1 MNLDMIRKRHRWLT
15 LFILF
20 FISIAFI
27 FGIGSFVSGDFGPS
41 TVGTRGS
48 AAEVNGE
55 EISMNEYALER
66 ANMRRQYGQ
75 GQELSQAVIDI
86 INLRALNQ
94 LIDYKLL
101 AQKAEQM
108 GYAVTNEEFNNAIHS
123 DPSFQIDGQFVGVER
138 YTNFIEQG
146 LNQNLTDFENNYK
159 QRILAQK
166 LARFIG
172 ETIFVTD
179 EKLMTTFD
187 LQNETV
193 NLNYIEFSSADFI
206 NDEVPSDEEIEK
218 HYQSRKANFKTD
230 ELRKI
235 RYIILEPEN
244 FENSVQ
250 VSDEEI
256 TAYYNA
262 YPVEFQSE
270 DGKTLTF
277 EEAKD
282 DVASNLKSQRAEV
295 IRQEF
300 LETFELSQNPETS
313 IDQIAKENSIETI
326 TETAMFAASD
336 RTGDIPPPIVN
347 KAYSTQKGS
356 LSVVPVGTSLWVVE
370 LSEISEPRDKT
381 LEETKPD
388 IIASIKNQKSSNKAR
403 KEANETL
410 TKLKSAKKEEIAD
423 KAKELGVSLKETG
436 PFTRMDRVPEIN
448 LEQVK
453 SDAFELDDN
462 SIVLGKVYESG
473 NSFYVVILKE
483 RLSAD
488 PAEFELQ
495 KVLLQ
500 EQELQTERNNLL
512 QKWIQNLRREAKI
525 ETNDDLFPTQ
535 G

>member
-1 MNLDMIRKRHRWLT
+1 MIRKRHRWLT

-27 FGIGSFVSGDFGPS
+27 FGIGSFVSGDFGQSPGGPA
-41 TVGTRGS
+41 GT

-55 EISMNEYALER
+55 EISMREYALER
-66 ANMRRQYGQ
+66 SNMRRQFGQ
-75 GQELSQAVIDI
+75 DQELSQAVIDI
-86 INLRALNQ
+86 INVRALNQ

-101 AQKAEQM
+101 AQKAKEM
-108 GYAVTNEEFNNAIHS
+108 GFAVTNEEFNEAIHS
-123 DPSFQIDGQFVGVER
+123 DPSFQIDGQFVGVES
-138 YTNFIEQG
+138 YTNFIEQRLG
-146 LNQNLTDFENNYK
+146 QNLTDFEKNYK
-159 QRILAQK
+159 QRMVAQK

-172 ETIFVTD
+172 ETILVTD
-179 EKLMTTFD
+179 EKLMATYD
-187 LQNETV
+187 LQNETM
-193 NLNYIEFSSADFI
+193 NLSYIEFSSADFT

-244 FENSVQ
+244 FENSIQ
-250 VSDEEI
+250 VSDEEV

-262 YPVEFQSE
+262 YPEEFQSE
-270 DGKTLTF
+270 DGNTLPF

-282 DVASNLKSQRAEV
+282 EVVSNLKSQRAEV

-300 LETFELSQNPETS
+300 VETFELSPNPETS

-326 TETAMFAASD
+326 SESAPFAASE
-336 RTGDIPPPIVN
+336 RTGDIPPQIVN
-347 KAYSTQKGS
+347 KAYSSEKGS

-370 LSEISEPRDKT
+370 LSEISEPREKT
-381 LEETKPD
+381 LEETKPEV
-388 IIASIKNQKSSNKAR
+388 IASIKNQKSSSQAR
-403 KEANETL
+403 QKANEAL
-410 TKLKSAKKEEIAD
+410 AKLKSAKKEEIAA
-423 KAKELGVSLKETG
+423 KAEELGVNLKETG
-436 PFTRMDRVPEIN
+436 PFTRTESVPEIN

-453 SDAFELDDN
+453 SDAFAIDDN
-462 SIVLGKVYESG
+462 STVLRKVYENG
-473 NSFYVVILKE
+473 NNFYVVILKE

-495 KVLLQ
+495 KAELQ
-500 EQELQTERNNLL
+500 QQEIQTERNNLL

-525 ETNDDLFPTQ
+525 ETNDDLFPAQ